1 MKQVDVENNES
12 SSLTNSV
19 SCLSPSIS
27 VDSSE
32 VNVFQQASPYLGYVS
47 LLFVIIGWS
56 IVYNNAKKLAT
67 RNETKALID
76 DTVKVINQLED
87 LTVTYWLAGRKSRID
102 TDEFILL
109 TSAKIQT
116 LSYKLKIVEQ
126 RDIDISC
133 INFSKLAT
141 LMTLNCEDVD
151 WRKTEDNRAQVQLFL
166 EEVNSQV
173 ASIYAEF
180 QHKYKPSIPARI
192 GRAISQKK

>member
-1 MKQVDVENNES
+1 MKEVDVDINKS
-12 SSLTNSV
+12 SNLSNSV
-19 SCLSPSIS
+19 SCLSSSIP

-47 LLFVIIGWS
+47 LLLVIIGWL

-76 DTVKVINQLED
+76 DTVRVMNQLED

-109 TSAKIQT
+109 TSAKIQI
-116 LSYKLKIVEQ
+116 LSYKLNIVEQ
-126 RDIDISC
+126 RKVDISC
-133 INFSKLAT
+133 INFSKLST

-151 WRKTEDNRAQVQLFL
+151 RRKAEENRKQVQMFL

-173 ASIYAEF
+173 ASIYSEF
-180 QHKYKPSIPARI
+180 QQMYKPSIPAKI
-192 GRAISQKK
+192 KKAIKK